1 MVPCIFPKG
10 IDQLRKRFDLVLR
23 PCKLRI
29 LPDVLQNLIEADA
42 LLACRSSRTVDRC
55 FPDAALW
62 NVDDPL
68 RADVIPSVVN
78 GSKITEDIPH
88 LHAVIEIMS
97 ADDVVGNALH
107 DKLIFQKTRLGIG
120 PVQDGEVLVGKSSI
134 PAKPSSDVLRNE
146 GRFVCTACKL
156 AEMNPAALAV
166 IGPELFLLARGV
178 VRNHRIR
185 CVQNILRRPVILL
198 QPNHIGIRIDLLKIQ
213 NIPDIR
219 SAEFVNRLIVVS
231 HDAEISGACC
241 QHPHNFE
248 LRLVGILVLI
258 HHDVAE
264 PVLVIPKNILS
275 GRKQLHRLHQK
286 IVKIQCVIGDKLLF
300 ILRIYLSDPL
310 FLETGGMRF
319 LKTMCILQIIFRLR
333 NRRHDGTLPE
343 LLGVDVH
350 SPADLSDQCLLIIRI
365 IDGKITVVSDLINM
379 SSQDAHAHRV
389 KGRNP
394 DALRAK
400 ADQLVHTL
408 PHLACR
414 LVGEGD
420 RQYIP
425 GIYAAFLHQVGY
437 PVGNHS
443 CFAASCPRKDQHRA
457 LRVKAGISLLFV

>member
-42 LLACRSSRTVDRC
+42 LLVCRSSRTVNRC

-97 ADDVVGNALH
+97 ADDVVGNAFH
-107 DKLIFQKTRLGIG
+107 DKLILQKTRLGIG
-120 PVQDGEVLVGKSSI
+120 PVQDGKVLVGKSVVLS
-134 PAKPSSDVLRNE
+134 KPSSDILRNK
-146 GRFVCTACKL
+146 GRFVCTARKL
-156 AEMNPAALAV
+156 AKMNPAALAV
-166 IGPELFLLARGV
+166 IGPELFLLAGGV
-178 VRNHRIR
+178 VRNHRIG

-231 HDAEISGACC
+231 HDAEVSGACC

-258 HHDVAE
+258 HHDVTE
-264 PVLVIPKNILS
+264 PVLIIPENILS

-319 LKTMCILQIIFRLR
+319 LKTVCILQIIFRL
-333 NRRHDGTLPE
+333 
-343 LLGVDVH
+343 
-350 SPADLSDQCLLIIRI
+350 
-365 IDGKITVVSDLINM
+365 
-379 SSQDAHAHRV
+379 
-389 KGRNP
+389 
-394 DALRAK
+394 
-400 ADQLVHTL
+400 
-408 PHLACR
+408 
-414 LVGEGD
+414 
-420 RQYIP
+420 
-425 GIYAAFLHQVGY
+425 
-437 PVGNHS
+437 
-443 CFAASCPRKDQHRA
+443 
-457 LRVKAGISLLFV
+457 